1 MDCLHLSVQPFFI
14 MQKLR
19 PYQLEA
25 IDLLRTSIL
34 RHKRSILC
42 VPTGG
47 GKTTIVSAM
56 IASAISKGKRILF
69 LAHRAELLS
78 QATERLQSFGLS
90 PGLIQGN
97 KSRPH
102 PYLNVASVQTLRN
115 RTNRILPPDII
126 FVDECHL
133 SMANSYRKIF
143 DAYPDAFVVGMTATP
158 TRLDGKPLGD
168 VYSDIVAPISIDLLT
183 NQSFLVSVR
192 KFVAKEKADLSGVHL
207 VAGDYNSQELF
218 QKYDKANLYAGV
230 VDNYRKFANGRQF
243 IVFCVNVAH
252 SKKTAQMFRDAGI
265 SCQHLDGEST
275 EQERNTT
282 ISQFRAGLIQGI
294 SNVALFTEGFDVRN
308 VSCVILNRA
317 TKSLALYLQMIGR
330 GLRPYPNKADCVI
343 LDHGDNVV
351 THGWYSFEHEWSLTG
366 KKKKNKQDAFSV
378 RLCDNCEAMM
388 PINQNI
394 CPHCG
399 HERPT
404 KDRST
409 NIIQDSEMVEVTKV
423 QIPQHLKNKPWG
435 RMNETEL
442 KELAQLKGYKP
453 GWVYRQLQIQKARRS

>member
-1 MDCLHLSVQPFFI
+1 

-19 PYQLEA
+19 PYQIEA
-25 IDLLRTSIL
+25 IEQLRLSIQQ
-34 RHKRSILC
+34 HKRSILC

-56 IASAISKGKRILF
+56 IASAIAKGKRILF

-90 PGLIQGN
+90 PGLIQGKN
-97 KSRPH
+97 SKPH
-102 PYLNVASVQTLRN
+102 PFLNVASVQTLRN

-143 DAYPDAFVVGMTATP
+143 DAYPKAFVVGMTATP
-158 TRLDGKPLGD
+158 SRLDGKPLGD

-183 NQSFLVSVR
+183 NKSYLVPVR
-192 KFVAKEKADLSGVHL
+192 KFVAKEKIDLSDVHM
-207 VAGDYNSQELF
+207 VAGDYNANELF

-252 SKKTAQMFRDAGI
+252 SKKTAQMFREAGV

-282 ISQFRAGLIQGI
+282 ISQFRAGLITGI
-294 SNVALFTEGFDVRN
+294 SNVALFTEGFDVPN

-330 GLRPYPNKADCVI
+330 GLRPHPNKIDCVI

-351 THGWYSFEHEWSLTG
+351 THGWYSFEHEWSLHG

-378 RLCDNCEAMM
+378 RLCEFCEAMM
-388 PINQNI
+388 PINQNV

-399 HERPT
+399 YARPVKERT
-404 KDRST
+404 Q
-409 NIIQDSEMVEVTKV
+409 NIIEDTEMVEITKPI
-423 QIPQHLKNKPWG
+423 IPPHLKSKPWG
-435 RMNETEL
+435 RMTESEL
-442 KELAQLKGYKP
+442 KELAQIKGYKP
-453 GWVYRQLQIQKARRS
+453 GWVYKQLQIQKSRRA

>member
-1 MDCLHLSVQPFFI
+1 
-14 MQKLR
+14 MQTLR
-19 PYQLEA
+19 PYQIQA
-25 IDLLRTSIL
+25 IDLLRASISK
-34 RHKRSILC
+34 HKRSILC

-69 LAHRAELLS
+69 LAHRSELLS
-78 QATERLQSFGLS
+78 QATERLKSFGLN
-90 PGLIQGN
+90 PGLIQGKN
-97 KSRPH
+97 SRVH
-102 PYLNVASVQTLRN
+102 PFLNVASVQTLRN

-143 DAYPDAFVVGMTATP
+143 DAYPNAFVVGMTATP

-183 NQSFLVSVR
+183 NQSFLVPVR
-192 KFVAKEKADLSGVHL
+192 KFVAKEKVDLSGVHM
-207 VAGDYNSQELF
+207 VAGDYNSAELF

-230 VDNYRKFANGRQF
+230 VDNYNKFANGRQF
-243 IVFCVNVAH
+243 IIFCVNVAH
-252 SKKTAQMFRDAGI
+252 SKKTAELFRQNGI
-265 SCQHLDGEST
+265 SCEHLDGEST
-275 EQERNTT
+275 EAERNTT

-294 SNVALFTEGFDVRN
+294 SNVALFTEGFDVPN

-330 GLRPYPNKADCVI
+330 GLRPNQNKTDCVI

-351 THGWYSFEHEWSLTG
+351 THGWYSHEHEWSLTG

-394 CPHCG
+394 CPNCG
-399 HERPT
+399 YARPQKERT
-404 KDRST
+404 Q
-409 NIIQDSEMVEVTKV
+409 NIIQESEMIEITKTL
-423 QIPQHLKNKPWG
+423 IPQHLKGKPWG
-435 RMNETEL
+435 RMNEAEL
-442 KELAQLKGYKP
+442 KELAQIKGYKP
-453 GWVYRQLQIQKARRS
+453 GWVYRQLQIQRGKRA

>member
-1 MDCLHLSVQPFFI
+1 

-19 PYQLEA
+19 PYQIQA
-25 IDLLRTSIL
+25 IELLRASISK
-34 RHKRSILC
+34 HKRSILC

-78 QATERLQSFGLS
+78 QATDRLKSFGLA
-90 PGLIQGN
+90 PGLIQGKN
-97 KSRPH
+97 SQVH
-102 PYLNVASVQTLRN
+102 MFLNVASVQTLRN

-133 SMANSYRKIF
+133 SMAKSYITIF
-143 DAYPDAFVVGMTATP
+143 DAYPQAFVVGMTATP

-183 NQSFLVSVR
+183 GQGFLCSVR
-192 KFVAKEKADLSGVHL
+192 KFVAKEKVDLSGVHM

-230 VDNYRKFANGRQF
+230 VDNYNKFAIGRQF

-252 SKKTAQMFRDAGI
+252 SKKTAQMFREAGI
-265 SCQHLDGEST
+265 SCEHLDGEST
-275 EQERNTT
+275 EQERNST
-282 ISQFRAGLIQGI
+282 ISQFRAGLIRGI
-294 SNVALFTEGFDVRN
+294 SNVALFTEGFDVPN

-330 GLRPYPNKADCVI
+330 GLRPNHGKTDCVI

-351 THGWYSFEHEWSLTG
+351 THGWYSYEHEWSLTG

-378 RLCDNCEAMM
+378 RLCEFCEAMM
-388 PINQNI
+388 PINQNT
-394 CPHCG
+394 CPNCG
-399 HERPT
+399 YTRPAKERTNTIIEDTEMIEITKPT
-404 KDRST
+404 
-409 NIIQDSEMVEVTKV
+409 
-423 QIPQHLKNKPWG
+423 IPAYLKGKPWG
-435 RMNETEL
+435 KMNEAEL
-442 KELAQLKGYKP
+442 KELAQIKGYKP
-453 GWVYRQLQIQKARRS
+453 GWVYRQLQIQRGKRA

>member
-1 MDCLHLSVQPFFI
+1 
-14 MQKLR
+14 MQTLR
-19 PYQLEA
+19 PYQIQA
-25 IDLLRTSIL
+25 IELLRASIQ

-69 LAHRAELLS
+69 LAHRAELLL
-78 QATERLQSFGLS
+78 QATDRLKSFGLS

-97 KSRPH
+97 KSHPH
-102 PYLNVASVQTLRN
+102 PFLNVASVQTLRN

-133 SMANSYRKIF
+133 SMANSYRLIF
-143 DAYPDAFVVGMTATP
+143 DAYPQAFVVGMTATP

-183 NQSFLVSVR
+183 GQGFLVPVR
-192 KFVAKEKADLSGVHL
+192 KFVAKEKVDLSGVHM

-230 VDNYRKFANGRQF
+230 VDNYNKFATGRQF

-252 SKKTAQMFRDAGI
+252 SKKTAQMFREAGI
-265 SCQHLDGEST
+265 SCEHLDGEST
-275 EQERNTT
+275 EQERNST
-282 ISQFRAGLIQGI
+282 ISQFRSGLILGI
-294 SNVALFTEGFDVRN
+294 SNVALFTEGFDVPN

-330 GLRPYPNKADCVI
+330 GLRPNAGKSDCVI

-351 THGWYSFEHEWSLTG
+351 THGWYSYEHEWSLTG

-378 RLCDNCEAMM
+378 RLCEFCEAMM
-388 PINQNI
+388 PINQNT
-394 CPHCG
+394 CPNCG
-399 HERPT
+399 YTRPAKERTTTIIEDTEMIEIT
-404 KDRST
+404 KPL
-409 NIIQDSEMVEVTKV
+409 
-423 QIPQHLKNKPWG
+423 IPQHLKGKPWG
-435 RMNETEL
+435 RMNEAEL
-442 KELAQLKGYKP
+442 KELAQIKGYKP
-453 GWVYRQLQIQKARRS
+453 GWVYRQLQIQRGKRA

>member
-1 MDCLHLSVQPFFI
+1 
-14 MQKLR
+14 MQTLR
-19 PYQLEA
+19 PYQIQA
-25 IDLLRTSIL
+25 IELLRTSIQ
-34 RHKRSILC
+34 RHRRSILC

-69 LAHRAELLS
+69 LAHRSELLS
-78 QATERLQSFGLS
+78 QATERLKSFGLN
-90 PGLIQGN
+90 PGLIQGKN
-97 KSRPH
+97 SRVH
-102 PYLNVASVQTLRN
+102 PFLNVASVQTLRN

-143 DAYPDAFVVGMTATP
+143 DAYPNAFVVGMTATP

-183 NQSFLVSVR
+183 NQSFLVPVR
-192 KFVAKEKADLSGVHL
+192 KFVAKEKVDLSGVHM
-207 VAGDYNSQELF
+207 VAGDYNSAELF

-230 VDNYRKFANGRQF
+230 VDNYNKFANGRQF
-243 IVFCVNVAH
+243 IIFCVNVAH
-252 SKKTAQMFRDAGI
+252 SKKTAQMFREAGI
-265 SCQHLDGEST
+265 SCEHLDGEST
-275 EQERNTT
+275 EAERNTT

-294 SNVALFTEGFDVRN
+294 SNVALFTEGFDVPN

-330 GLRPYPNKADCVI
+330 GLRPNQNKTDCVI

-351 THGWYSFEHEWSLTG
+351 THGWYSHEHEWSLTG

-394 CPHCG
+394 CPNCG
-399 HERPT
+399 YARPQKERT
-404 KDRST
+404 Q
-409 NIIQDSEMVEVTKV
+409 NIIQESEMIEITKTL
-423 QIPQHLKNKPWG
+423 IPQHLKGKPWG
-435 RMNETEL
+435 RMNEAEL
-442 KELAQLKGYKP
+442 KELAQIKGYKP
-453 GWVYRQLQIQKARRS
+453 GWVYRQLQIQRGKRA

>member
-1 MDCLHLSVQPFFI
+1 
-14 MQKLR
+14 MQSLR
-19 PYQLEA
+19 PYQIEA

-56 IASAISKGKRILF
+56 IASAIAKGKRILF

-90 PGLIQGN
+90 PGLIQGKN
-97 KSRPH
+97 SRPH
-102 PYLNVASVQTLRN
+102 PFLNVASVQTLRN

-168 VYSDIVAPISIDLLT
+168 VYSDIVAPISIELLT
-183 NQSFLVSVR
+183 NQSFLVPVR

-294 SNVALFTEGFDVRN
+294 SNVALFTEGFDVPN

-378 RLCDNCEAMM
+378 RLCDQCEAMM

-399 HERPT
+399 HERPV
-404 KDRST
+404 KDRTT
-409 NIIQDSEMVEVTKV
+409 NIIQDTEMVEVTKV

-453 GWVYRQLQIQKARRS
+453 GWVYRQLQIQKSRRS